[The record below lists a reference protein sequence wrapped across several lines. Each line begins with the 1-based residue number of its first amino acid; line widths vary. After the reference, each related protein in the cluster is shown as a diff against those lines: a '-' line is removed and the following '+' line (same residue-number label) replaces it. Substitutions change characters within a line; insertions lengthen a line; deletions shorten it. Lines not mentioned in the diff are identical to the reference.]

1 MNQPGDADASD
12 PDRHLSLV
20 GMMGSGKTTVGRILA
35 QQLGIAFVDTDARIV
50 AEQGRT
56 IAEIFRDAGEAEFR
70 ALETRQIEASLAAP
84 ERSVISLGG
93 GAVLADRNREMLR
106 AHSVVVWLRASVST
120 LLARVGTGNNR
131 PLIADDPIGR
141 ITRIDLERRDL
152 YAATAHVVIDVD
164 ELRSTQV
171 ADGVRAAFSRWRP

>member
-1 MNQPGDADASD
+1 M
-12 PDRHLSLV
+12 L
-20 GMMGSGKTTVGRILA
+20 
-35 QQLGIAFVDTDARIV
+35 
-50 AEQGRT
+50 
-56 IAEIFRDAGEAEFR
+56 FR
-70 ALETRQIEASLAAP
+70 S
-84 ERSVISLGG
+84 
-93 GAVLADRNREMLR
+93 
-106 AHSVVVWLRASVST
+106 
-120 LLARVGTGNNR
+120 NNR